1 MMKIINFTTF
11 RNRKCCL
18 QIFRSFLYINW
29 KNKQNKQNEVF
40 WDFNLQPF
48 QHKRKEADCK
58 FNYWKSFLELWTII
72 TLFPMYLNDV
82 YCKLP
87 KAKSLV
93 RNFQDDSSSY
103 CTIRHRGLLW
113 RRIYPE
119 STFLEVKVTN
129 NNKEAT
135 VSMKNKRFTSNL
147 FKSCRVVEKSG
158 GKVALHF
165 CISNFFLIMNFQG
178 CRTDLELWS
187 GGSFVNTE
195 FLMSLLSKIDFL
207 QISQLVLHWYV
218 IDIIFLLIVNDIVK
232 ILDIHPEVVKD
243 FPQESHF

>member
-29 KNKQNKQNEVF
+29 KNKQNKQNEEF
-40 WDFNLQPF
+40 WNFNFQPF

-87 KAKSLV
+87 MAKSLV

-113 RRIYPE
+113 RRISPE

-147 FKSCRVVEKSG
+147 FKSCGRKIRRKSSSALLHKQFFSNYELSRLQNRFRVVKWRE
-158 GKVALHF
+158 F
-165 CISNFFLIMNFQG
+165 CKYRIFDVLAFKNRLFTDFSISTTLIRN
-178 CRTDLELWS
+178 WY
-187 GGSFVNTE
+187 N
-195 FLMSLLSKIDFL
+195 
-207 QISQLVLHWYV
+207 ISAHRQWYC
-218 IDIIFLLIVNDIVK
+218 
-232 ILDIHPEVVKD
+232 
-243 FPQESHF
+243 